1 MKTNAIL
8 GLAALSLLAGS
19 AYADKGYALLDL
31 GTFGGQSAAI
41 SAINDRGQ
49 MVVNAS
55 GFPDGLTRAFL
66 VEGFRVIA
74 LPPGAYANGIN
85 SDGVVVGAFT
95 ANGQTLAFVYRFGAM
110 QMLGGPGVQRSA
122 ATAINDRGQI
132 VGWAAPINGHP
143 QNRAVIWENGAITE
157 LGPFELGGLLEG
169 DPSYATAI
177 NDRGLV
183 VGYDLGDSYRPGG
196 YYWDGIV
203 HRLPAPPSL
212 PPAQAALTATAVNNS
227 GTIVGYT
234 YLQGPC
240 FLHQGFVAQQNMVR
254 LISSTNSLE
263 PAAITDFGTI
273 AGTMSAPVGCNGS
286 NPRLGFVL
294 DQGKLTTLPSL
305 AAGKDAEVTAMNN
318 WGLVVGRAFPA
329 SGGAHAVFWVK
340 R

>member
-19 AYADKGYALLDL
+19 AYADRGYALLDL

-55 GFPDGLTRAFL
+55 GFSDGLTHAFL
-66 VEGFRVIA
+66 IDGFRVTA
-74 LPPGAYANGIN
+74 LPAGAYANGIN
-85 SDGVVVGAFT
+85 SDGTVVGAFT
-95 ANGQTLAFVYRFGAM
+95 ANGQTQAFVYRFGAM
-110 QMLGGPGVQRSA
+110 QMLGGQGVQRSA

-157 LGPFELGGLLEG
+157 LGPFELGRVLEG

-177 NDRGLV
+177 SDRGLV
-183 VGYDLGDSYRPGG
+183 VGYDLGEGFFPAG

-203 HRLPAPPSL
+203 HRFAIPSSL
-212 PPAQAALTATAVNNS
+212 PPGQDALTATSVNNS
-227 GTIVGYT
+227 GTIAGYT
-234 YLQGPC
+234 NVQGPC
-240 FLHQGFVAQQNMVR
+240 FVHKGFVAQQNVVT
-254 LISSTNSLE
+254 LISSSSSLE
-263 PAAITDFGTI
+263 PMAITDSGTI
-273 AGTMSAPVGCNGS
+273 AGTMSAPIGCNAS
-286 NPRLGFVL
+286 NPRSGFVL
-294 DQGKLTTLPSL
+294 DQGKLTALPSL
-305 AAGKDAEVTAMNN
+305 AAGKDAEVTAINN

-329 SGGAHAVFWVK
+329 TGGAHAVLWVK